1 MKIQKISVYKP
12 STPKFKAY
20 DDSYNYDFGT
30 EYNNP
35 SIKDAIVYS
44 AVLSGIFLLLGT
56 LLGQEDKLTKL
67 LLKGK
72 NKLNKVV

>member
-1 MKIQKISVYKP
+1 MKIQNISAY
-12 STPKFKAY
+12 SYNAPKFKAY

-35 SIKDAIVYS
+35 TIKDAIIYS
-44 AVLSGIFLLLGT
+44 TFVSGALLIVGFLLGH
-56 LLGQEDKLTKL
+56 EDKIKNLFS
-67 LLKGK
+67 KGK